1 MRHRPKQ
8 ELKLSQRPISIAPRS
23 ENTNILY
30 IHALPSSL
38 LIYSCFFYLATMQ
51 ISVSLHP
58 LLLFVFPYN
67 SKEYTKMIQF
77 QSLTKTLL
85 FPLILSSLV
94 LYLKAQRESDT
105 TDTVTSIQIDA
116 TGAVK
121 NPDSQN
127 HPPKPFQCNLY
138 LAPSSIPGA
147 GFGVFTT
154 RDIKQNELILDY
166 LDSPSVVVTDM
177 ASHTQNT
184 ENDYWTHIDY
194 FWSGDGPAEF
204 EAEDVSENVFMLGSL
219 SNYHTYLRNVKVSIM
234 IVGSCS
240 VFVFIFCFSSS
251 SFIIYNL
258 LLPTYASDF
267 IFFIIYATVAIS
279 SKI

>member
-1 MRHRPKQ
+1 
-8 ELKLSQRPISIAPRS
+8 
-23 ENTNILY
+23 
-30 IHALPSSL
+30 
-38 LIYSCFFYLATMQ
+38 
-51 ISVSLHP
+51 
-58 LLLFVFPYN
+58 
-67 SKEYTKMIQF
+67 MIQF

-127 HPPKPFQCNLY
+127 HQPKPFQCNLY

-240 VFVFIFCFSSS
+240 VFVYYI
-251 SFIIYNL
+251 L
-258 LLPTYASDF
+258 
-267 IFFIIYATVAIS
+267 FFKFFFYYL
-279 SKI
+279 